1 MPSGRRPAWWPLWAF
16 MTLLLGCGLGSYAE
30 GDTLSAY
37 GADGSATDGSRTSDT
52 DAADTDASA
61 GLGSVFPL
69 ARGGIEIDRV
79 QANQGVGV
87 IIGADGIGVE
97 PSDRAAPL
105 IKGRVTLIRAYW
117 TLPDD
122 WEPRPIEGRLT
133 ITQPGGPE
141 TIFSDTKLIE
151 SAATEGELSGSFFWG
166 LTAEQIRPGIEFRV
180 ELFETSFEYDDL
192 SEPSPRAMLPA
203 AGGNASLDVRPDELV
218 MKVVLVPF
226 EYDDGAGCV
235 TTPDT
240 SEDTMRR
247 FQDAIYMQNPLE
259 RVDFEIHA
267 PIRWDTPLTSFVPLN
282 TFLAGLRFDE
292 GAPPEAYYYGL
303 IDVCADGLGNAG
315 GMAIG
320 IPDDPLSESA
330 AALRVSSGL
339 SIEPAWSAETFVH
352 EIGHSQGRHHVA
364 CNGDEGGPDEHYPH
378 EGGDLGEWGF
388 GVVDFGLRNPSSHKD
403 YMTYCHPAWVGAWGW
418 NEVYPVIEGLSAWG
432 STAHRS
438 GQGAGTDAGAEEPY
452 EGSMLLGTIEP
463 DGQEHW
469 LTVPGSPP
477 VGGESSVDLEMRQGD
492 ALVARVRAH
501 VQPMQDGDG
510 GQLVMAPLPPGWSSV
525 TAVTR
530 VDGVDRVTVLR
541 GSIAEHHH
549 RRTIWR

>member
-1 MPSGRRPAWWPLWAF
+1 
-16 MTLLLGCGLGSYAE
+16 MTFWLGCGLGSYAE

-37 GADGSATDGSRTSDT
+37 GADESATDGSHTSDT
-52 DAADTDASA
+52 DATDTDPEGA
-61 GLGSVFPL
+61 GSVFPL

-87 IIGADGIGVE
+87 LIGADGSGVD
-97 PSDRAAPL
+97 PSERAAPL
-105 IKGRVTLIRAYW
+105 VKGRVTLIRAYW
-117 TLPDD
+117 ALPDD
-122 WEPRPIEGRLT
+122 WEPREIEGRLT
-133 ITQPGGPE
+133 ITQPDGSE
-141 TIFSDTKLIE
+141 TIFSDTKNI
-151 SAATEGELSGSFFWG
+151 EGEASEGDLSGSFFWG
-166 LTAEQIRPGIEFRV
+166 LTAEQIRPGSEFRV
-180 ELFETSFEYDDL
+180 ELFETSLEYDER
-192 SEPSPRAMLPA
+192 SEPSPRVVLPA
-203 AGGNASLDVRPDELV
+203 AGGNALLGVRPEELV

-235 TTPDT
+235 TAPDT

-339 SIEPAWSAETFVH
+339 SIEPVWSAETFVH

-378 EGGDLGEWGF
+378 AGGDLGEWGF

-418 NEVYPVIEGLSAWG
+418 NEVYPIIEGLSAWG
-432 STAHRS
+432 STAERS
-438 GQGAGTDAGAEEPY
+438 GAEPGPDPHVESHVESHVDPY

-463 DGQEHW
+463 DGREQW
-469 LTVPGSPP
+469 LTVPGSAP
-477 VGGESSVDLEMRQGD
+477 VAGESSVLLEMHQGD

-501 VQPMQDGDG
+501 TQPMQDGDG
-510 GQLVMAPLPPGWSSV
+510 GRLVMAPLPSGWSSV
-525 TAVTR
+525 TTITR
-530 VDGVDRVTVLR
+530 VEGDTRNIVPR
-541 GSIAEHHH
+541 GSIAEHHRSRAI
-549 RRTIWR
+549 RR